1 MKVEPNRN
9 PGIISSH
16 KVVGLVYLSNKDCKT
31 LVNKYYKMCMC
42 VCVCVFPAGILTAGG
57 SREENLLQG
66 GSLQEVETRGAF
78 SAGNTQG
85 NLSSEN
91 HGERV
96 SQQREERRNETG
108 ENPAAHP
115 NPNGISLAVGKPLHR
130 CSECGKTFSR
140 NSHLLTHQRIH
151 TGEKPHQCPQCGKCF
166 GHTSQLTRHQRT
178 HASERPFRCA
188 QCSRSFYQS
197 SELTRHRASHAR
209 DRPYGCSQ
217 CGKKFRW
224 SSDLIRHQITHTGE
238 RPYKC
243 PECGKKFGQNSHL
256 VRHRRTHT
264 T

>member
-1 MKVEPNRN
+1 MSSSNITLNQPIPGPALKKPCVPKEEPQ
-9 PGIISSH
+9 
-16 KVVGLVYLSNKDCKT
+16 GLQET
-31 LVNKYYKMCMC
+31 
-42 VCVCVFPAGILTAGG
+42 
-57 SREENLLQG
+57 
-66 GSLQEVETRGAF
+66 GSLLANGNVVEHSLPGGMMEMGLLP
-78 SAGNTQG
+78 GNSWG
-85 NLSSEN
+85 KVL
-91 HGERV
+91 
-96 SQQREERRNETG
+96 G
-108 ENPAAHP
+108 ENCGEQVSRRCEVRCGDVRENPVAHP
-115 NPNGISLAVGKPLHR
+115 NSFGGSHPAGKSLHQ

-140 NSHLLTHQRIH
+140 NSHLLTHLRIH
-151 TGEKPHQCPQCGKCF
+151 TGEKPHQCPQCGKRF

-178 HASERPFRCA
+178 HASEKPFRCA

-197 SELTRHRASHAR
+197 SELTRHRVSHAR

-243 PECGKKFGQNSHL
+243 TDCGKKFGQNSHL